1 MPATDRTARAVVGVD
16 AHPGSN
22 RVIAWLADIP
32 SSALVV
38 VPLVVLGAYTVF
50 GATGFGSSV
59 INVPTIAHWFPLS
72 FTVPLVTAVDFVA
85 TANATFRQ
93 WRGAD
98 LAEIRRLLPTMA
110 LGIAAGAT
118 LLIKLPAWIALLA
131 LAVFIVAYGVYL
143 LVGPRALPRVGPRW
157 AWPIGFFGGIFSV
170 LFGTGGPIYVVY
182 LSARVHDKTALR
194 ATMSTL
200 VAIAVVIRTTVFVV
214 TGLLLDA
221 RIIALGAMILPFM
234 LCGYWLGNRLHFA
247 LSREGLLKVIAI
259 LLLANGAL
267 LIDRALA
274 LVHAGA

>member
-1 MPATDRTARAVVGVD
+1 MM
-16 AHPGSN
+16 
-22 RVIAWLADIP
+22 AWLADVP
-32 SSALVV
+32 PAALAV
-38 VPLVVLGAYTVF
+38 VPLVIFAAYTVF

-98 LAEIRRLLPTMA
+98 LAEIGRLLPTMA
-110 LGIAAGAT
+110 LGVLAGAT
-118 LLIKLPAWIALLA
+118 LLIELPPWIALLA
-131 LAVFIVAYGVYL
+131 LAVFVIAYGIYL
-143 LVGPRALPRVGPRW
+143 LAGPRALPSIAPAW

-182 LSARVHDKTALR
+182 LSARVHDKSALR

-200 VAIAVVIRTTVFVV
+200 VAIAVVVRTAVFVA
-214 TGLLLDA
+214 TKLLLDA
-221 RIIALGAMILPFM
+221 RVLGFAVALLPFM
-234 LCGYWLGNRLHFA
+234 LAGYWLGNRLHAA
-247 LSREGLLKVIAI
+247 LSRESLLKLIAL

-267 LIDRALA
+267 LVDRALA
-274 LVHAGA
+274 LGHAS